1 MANTSSRRSGK
12 LLTGIVAFLL
22 GFIFAIVVEVG
33 VIVGAGYFIMTQ
45 PLETIFATIG
55 FTNAD
60 EDGNKFIDTDQ
71 VTTVMDL
78 VNELKAIAGLGWDN
92 MSIGDITV
100 LSPALDAKLRE
111 WCGMAADYGITID
124 FDDLKA
130 TPLGDFEAYVR
141 NDLMYGISLY
151 DVVDA
156 AVGDGGGMTDSYIMT
171 TLLRGQ
177 EAATVSDS
185 AGNEYVVYYDEYVPD
200 ADGTY
205 MRVENNAVSDRV
217 YPENLIPEDWVVETS
232 AMIDGVNVCRQYYYY
247 DGAAERYTATASN
260 ADGTF
265 SYNVPAADNLYSAEY
280 GADPQR
286 YTGNYTL
293 DENGEPEYLTY
304 INADGEE
311 KPLEVSL
318 GYFLDYNTSMETF
331 YFVDVPTLL
340 ADYMGE
346 SDLAQSMFEGITL
359 GDFLNN
365 RVEFDAQVD
374 NFELAAI
381 LNPTPDEDITAYLC
395 YHISNIQPVTGE
407 EYSHTATYRYTDE
420 DGVEHE
426 GTAYIYVDE
435 DGTIDRVVDSV
446 TGEDIPASKVSEVND
461 LIENVDI
468 SVLTGPVTADD
479 TLMAYMVYGITDITD
494 TGDGY
499 TAVYHAGD
507 ATYNCT
513 IEVNENNE
521 IITVTL
527 ENGDRVYGATLDQ
540 LTERLDDA
548 MTTLSLSDLLT
559 VGPSYTDTAGTVHN
573 NNIMMFITLSATMK
587 ADAEITADGW
597 YAGIYYD
604 ENDQPC
610 DARIYVDDPQAEPG
624 DQKVTR
630 VEYTTDGV
638 TWQAGQKTVVDSVSD
653 QVSRLTNVLTIADII
668 DIDPDDRLMNKLGD
682 YTINNIGEAIDT
694 ICISDAVDVAPTDE
708 IMLYVAFG
716 VTDVYEQNGVYYGT
730 YHPLD
735 GSEEYEVIL
744 NTQIAEDGQIIVIS
758 LTRTDGSGEFI
769 EGTNI
774 QDVSDR
780 VENLQNDLAITT
792 VIDIEP
798 DNEIMMYIAYGVTD
812 ISVDENGQYVGTYT
826 DDSGYAYTCY
836 IVVTEG
842 IVERVYYRDTQGND
856 IDVKGTPI
864 GEIGNKVGSLTED
877 MSITSIID
885 IEPDS
890 TIMMYI
896 GYGISNVQAATDP
909 SADYQYTGTYTY
921 TEESIEHSYPA
932 YIVVEEGV
940 ITRVYYKDANGA
952 DVPISGTKIADI
964 GGQVDGLTDTLT
976 IGEIIGEDNLDENDR
991 ILNLVKDSTIS
1002 NLPDT
1007 IGSLTVQ
1014 EMYAEEIY
1022 NHYYLVVGSNPSSG
1036 EVLYNAHYTY
1046 YTRNSD
1052 GSYTSVGNI
1061 GLEDMVPG
1069 TDYYVNFGGAWLTAV
1084 VDNASVDSATDI
1096 VFNPEYL
1103 YYTYDET
1110 TGKYTLVHTDD
1121 DLTENDGRLTAS
1133 DLNDDTTYY
1142 TRGRA
1147 TGIWYLLLY
1156 STDYDGDGNAD
1167 GEKKEISYSV
1177 NNMGDMMNSAV
1188 SNLNDATL
1196 QDFVDAGIITGDI
1209 TGEIPTGGTLGNLT
1223 WTPIADMTIDELLEA
1238 VNFISGLLR

>member
-33 VIVGAGYFIMTQ
+33 VVVGAGYFIMTQ

-151 DVVDA
+151 DVVEA

-185 AGNEYVVYYDEYVPD
+185 YGNEYVVYYDEYVPN

-205 MRVENNAVSDRV
+205 MRVVDNAVSDQV
-217 YPENLIPEDWVVETS
+217 YPENLTPEDWVVETS

-247 DGAAERYTATASN
+247 DSAEGRCTATASN

-265 SYNVPAADNLYSAEY
+265 SYNTPAADNLYSAEY

-304 INADGEE
+304 VDDDGEE
-311 KPLEVSL
+311 RSLEVSL
-318 GYFLDYNTSMETF
+318 GYFLDYNTSMVTF
-331 YFVDVPTLL
+331 YFVDVPALL

-395 YHISNIQPVTGE
+395 YHISNIQSVTGE

-435 DGTIDRVVDSV
+435 DGAIDRVVDSV

-468 SVLTGPVTADD
+468 SVLTGAVTVDD
-479 TLMAYMVYGITDITD
+479 TLMAYMVYGITDIVD

-499 TAVYHAGD
+499 TAVYHGDD

-521 IITVTL
+521 IMTVTL

-559 VGPSYTDTAGTVHN
+559 VGPSYTDADGTVHN
-573 NNIMMFITLSATMK
+573 NNIMMFITFSATMK

-597 YAGIYYD
+597 YAGTYYD
-604 ENDQPC
+604 ENDQGY
-610 DARIYVDDPQAEPG
+610 DARIYVDDPLAEPA
-624 DQKVTR
+624 DRKVTR

-668 DIDPDDRLMNKLGD
+668 DIDPDDRLMSKLGD
-682 YTINNIGEAIDT
+682 YTINTIGEAIDN
-694 ICISDAVDVAPTDE
+694 ICISDAVNVTPTDE

-716 VTDVYEQNGVYYGT
+716 VTDVYEQNGEYYGT

-758 LTRTDGSGEFI
+758 LTRTDGSGEVI
-769 EGTNI
+769 EGTSI

-826 DDSGYAYTCY
+826 DDSGYTYTCY

-896 GYGISNVQAATDP
+896 GYGISNVQAV
-909 SADYQYTGTYTY
+909 ADLSYAYTGTYTD
-921 TEESIEHSYPA
+921 ENGVEHTA
-932 YIVVEEGV
+932 YIETVTGNGQTVVGRAYYIDNGEEV
-940 ITRVYYKDANGA
+940 AV
-952 DVPISGTKIADI
+952 SGTKIADI
-964 GGQVDGLTDTLT
+964 GDQVEGLTGTLT
-976 IGEIIGEDNLDENDR
+976 IGEIIGEENINEDDR
-991 ILNLVKDSTIS
+991 ILGLVADSTID
-1002 NLPDT
+1002 NLSDT
-1007 IGSLTVQ
+1007 IASLTVQ

-1022 NHYYLVVGSNPSSG
+1022 GSNG
-1036 EVLYNAHYTY
+1036 WITATQE
-1046 YTRNSD
+1046 
-1052 GSYTSVGNI
+1052 
-1061 GLEDMVPG
+1061 
-1069 TDYYVNFGGAWLTAV
+1069 NF
-1084 VDNASVDSATDI
+1084 DSA
-1096 VFNPEYL
+1096 YL
-1103 YYTYDET
+1103 YYTLEGD
-1110 TGKYTLVHTDD
+1110 KYVLAGTNGHFDSFPTD
-1121 DLTENDGRLTAS
+1121 G
-1133 DLNDDTTYY
+1133 TTYY
-1142 TRGRA
+1142 TRGKA

-1156 STDYDGDGNAD
+1156 TDGS
-1167 GEKKEISYSV
+1167 EVSYSV
-1177 NNMGDMMNSAV
+1177 NNMGDMMTAAV
-1188 SNLNDATL
+1188 SNLNEATL
-1196 QDFVDAGIITGDI
+1196 QDFVEAGIITGDI

-1223 WTPIADMTIDELLEA
+1223 WMPIADMTIDELLEA
-1238 VNFISGLLR
+1238 VNFISELLR

>member
-55 FTNAD
+55 FTNVD

-151 DVVDA
+151 DVVEA

-185 AGNEYVVYYDEYVPD
+185 YGNEYVVYYDEYVPN

-205 MRVENNAVSDRV
+205 MRVVDNAVSDQV
-217 YPENLIPEDWVVETS
+217 YPENLTPEDWVVETS

-247 DGAAERYTATASN
+247 DSTEGRCTATASN
-260 ADGTF
+260 ADGIF
-265 SYNVPAADNLYSAEY
+265 SYNTPAADNLYSAEY

-304 INADGEE
+304 VDDDGEE
-311 KPLEVSL
+311 RSLEVSL
-318 GYFLDYNTSMETF
+318 GYFLDYNTSMVTF
-331 YFVDVPTLL
+331 YFVDVPALL
-340 ADYMGE
+340 ADYMGG
-346 SDLAQSMFEGITL
+346 SDLAQLMFEGITL

-395 YHISNIQPVTGE
+395 YHISNIQSVTGE

-435 DGTIDRVVDSV
+435 DGAIDRVVDSV

-468 SVLTGPVTADD
+468 SVLTGAVTVDD
-479 TLMAYMVYGITDITD
+479 TLMAYMVYGITDIVD

-499 TAVYHAGD
+499 TAVYHGDD

-521 IITVTL
+521 IMTVTL

-559 VGPSYTDTAGTVHN
+559 VGPSYTDADGTVHN
-573 NNIMMFITLSATMK
+573 NNIMMFITFSATMK

-597 YAGIYYD
+597 YAGTYYD
-604 ENDQPC
+604 ENDQGY
-610 DARIYVDDPQAEPG
+610 DARIYVDDPLAEPA
-624 DQKVTR
+624 DRKVTR
-630 VEYTTDGV
+630 VEYTTDGGQ

-682 YTINNIGEAIDT
+682 YTINTIGEAIDN
-694 ICISDAVDVAPTDE
+694 ICISDAVDVTPTDE

-716 VTDVYEQNGVYYGT
+716 VTDVYEQNGEYYGT

-744 NTQIAEDGQIIVIS
+744 NTQTAEDGQIIVIS
-758 LTRTDGSGEFI
+758 LTRTDGSGEVI
-769 EGTNI
+769 EGTSI

-826 DDSGYAYTCY
+826 DDSGYTYTCY
-836 IVVTEG
+836 IEVTEG
-842 IVERVYYRDTQGND
+842 IVERVYYTDTQGNG
-856 IDVKGTPI
+856 IEVKGTPI
-864 GEIGNKVGSLTED
+864 GEIGNKVSSLTED

-890 TIMMYI
+890 PIMMYI
-896 GYGISNVQAATDP
+896 GYGISNVQAV
-909 SADYQYTGTYTY
+909 ADQYYAYTGTYTD
-921 TEESIEHSYPA
+921 ENGVEHTA
-932 YIVVEEGV
+932 YIETVTENGQTVVGRAYYIDNGEEV
-940 ITRVYYKDANGA
+940 AV
-952 DVPISGTKIADI
+952 SGTKIADI
-964 GGQVDGLTDTLT
+964 GDQVDGLTANLT
-976 IGEIIGEDNLDENDR
+976 IGELIDIEENDK
-991 ILNLVKDSTIS
+991 ILSLVADSTID
-1002 NLPDT
+1002 NLSST
-1007 IGSLTVQ
+1007 IMNITVQ
-1014 EMYAEEIY
+1014 DMYADEIY
-1022 NHYYLVVGSNPSSG
+1022 GDDQNGAEWIEVTADNFNSAYLYYTLQDGNYVLVNSSDDDKTNDG
-1036 EVLYNAHYTY
+1036 RLDAFDTAYTY
-1046 YTRNSD
+1046 YTRGKAS
-1052 GSYTSVGNI
+1052 
-1061 GLEDMVPG
+1061 GL
-1069 TDYYVNFGGAWLTAV
+1069 
-1084 VDNASVDSATDI
+1084 
-1096 VFNPEYL
+1096 
-1103 YYTYDET
+1103 
-1110 TGKYTLVHTDD
+1110 
-1121 DLTENDGRLTAS
+1121 
-1133 DLNDDTTYY
+1133 
-1142 TRGRA
+1142 
-1147 TGIWYLLLY
+1147 WYLLLY
-1156 STDYDGDGNAD
+1156 SDG
-1167 GEKKEISYSV
+1167 KEICYSI
-1177 NNMGDMMNSAV
+1177 NEMGDMMSASV
-1188 SNLNDATL
+1188 SNMTNSTL
-1196 QDFVDAGIITGDI
+1196 WDFYEAGIISEPADKDVPIEEAASEPAGDNKLQIGQKWYI
-1209 TGEIPTGGTLGNLT
+1209 TK
-1223 WTPIADMTIDELLEA
+1223 PIKDCTIDEILNA
-1238 VNFISGLLR
+1238 VNILAGLLP

>member
-151 DVVDA
+151 DVVEA

-185 AGNEYVVYYDEYVPD
+185 YGNEYVVYYDEYVPN

-205 MRVENNAVSDRV
+205 MRVVDNAVSDQV
-217 YPENLIPEDWVVETS
+217 YPENLTPEDWVVETS

-265 SYNVPAADNLYSAEY
+265 GYNVPAADNLYSAEY

-304 INADGEE
+304 VDDDGEE
-311 KPLEVSL
+311 RSLEVSL
-318 GYFLDYNTSMETF
+318 GYFLDYNTSMVTF
-331 YFVDVPTLL
+331 YFVDVPALL

-395 YHISNIQPVTGE
+395 YHISNIQSVTGE

-435 DGTIDRVVDSV
+435 DGAIDRVVDSV

-468 SVLTGPVTADD
+468 SVLTGAVTVDD
-479 TLMAYMVYGITDITD
+479 TLMAYMVYGITDIVD

-499 TAVYHAGD
+499 TAVYHGDD

-521 IITVTL
+521 IMTVTL

-559 VGPSYTDTAGTVHN
+559 VGPSYTDADGTVHN
-573 NNIMMFITLSATMK
+573 NNIMMFITFSATMK

-597 YAGIYYD
+597 YAGTYYD
-604 ENDQPC
+604 ENDQGY
-610 DARIYVDDPQAEPG
+610 DARIYVDDPLAEPA
-624 DQKVTR
+624 DRKVTR

-668 DIDPDDRLMNKLGD
+668 DIDPDDRLMSKLGD
-682 YTINNIGEAIDT
+682 YTINTIGEAIDN
-694 ICISDAVDVAPTDE
+694 ICISDAVNVTPTDE

-716 VTDVYEQNGVYYGT
+716 VTDVYEQNGEYYGT

-758 LTRTDGSGEFI
+758 LTRTDGSGEVI
-769 EGTNI
+769 EGTSI

-826 DDSGYAYTCY
+826 DDSGYTYTCY

-896 GYGISNVQAATDP
+896 GYGISNVQAV
-909 SADYQYTGTYTY
+909 ADLSYAYTGTYTD
-921 TEESIEHSYPA
+921 ENGVEHTA
-932 YIVVEEGV
+932 YIETVTGNGQTVVGRAYYIDNGEEV
-940 ITRVYYKDANGA
+940 AV
-952 DVPISGTKIADI
+952 SGTKIADI
-964 GGQVDGLTDTLT
+964 GDQVEGLTGTLT
-976 IGEIIGEDNLDENDR
+976 IGEIIGEENINEDDR
-991 ILNLVKDSTIS
+991 ILGLVADSTID
-1002 NLPDT
+1002 NLSDT
-1007 IGSLTVQ
+1007 IASLTVQ

-1022 NHYYLVVGSNPSSG
+1022 GSNG
-1036 EVLYNAHYTY
+1036 WITATQE
-1046 YTRNSD
+1046 
-1052 GSYTSVGNI
+1052 
-1061 GLEDMVPG
+1061 
-1069 TDYYVNFGGAWLTAV
+1069 NF
-1084 VDNASVDSATDI
+1084 DSA
-1096 VFNPEYL
+1096 YL
-1103 YYTYDET
+1103 YYTLEGD
-1110 TGKYTLVHTDD
+1110 KYVLAGTNGHFDSFPTD
-1121 DLTENDGRLTAS
+1121 G
-1133 DLNDDTTYY
+1133 TTYY
-1142 TRGRA
+1142 TRGKA

-1156 STDYDGDGNAD
+1156 TDGS
-1167 GEKKEISYSV
+1167 EVSYSV
-1177 NNMGDMMNSAV
+1177 NNMGDMMTAAV
-1188 SNLNDATL
+1188 SNLNEATL
-1196 QDFVDAGIITGDI
+1196 QDFVEAGIITGDI

-1223 WTPIADMTIDELLEA
+1223 WMPIADMTIDELLEA
-1238 VNFISGLLR
+1238 VNFISELLR

>member
-100 LSPALDAKLRE
+100 LSPALEAKLRE

-151 DVVDA
+151 DVVEA
-156 AVGDGGGMTDSYIMT
+156 AVGDGGGMTESYIMT

-185 AGNEYVVYYDEYVPD
+185 YGNEYVVYYDEYVPN

-205 MRVENNAVSDRV
+205 MRVVDNAVSDQV
-217 YPENLIPEDWVVETS
+217 YPENLTPEDWVVETS

-247 DGAAERYTATASN
+247 DSAEGRCTATASN

-265 SYNVPAADNLYSAEY
+265 SYNTPAADNLYSAEY

-304 INADGEE
+304 VDDDGEE
-311 KPLEVSL
+311 RSLEVSL
-318 GYFLDYNTSMETF
+318 GYFLDYNTSMVTF
-331 YFVDVPTLL
+331 YFVDVPALL

-381 LNPTPDEDITAYLC
+381 LKPTPDEDITAYLC

-468 SVLTGPVTADD
+468 SVLTGAVTVDD
-479 TLMAYMVYGITDITD
+479 TLMAYMVYGITDIVD
-494 TGDGY
+494 TGNGY
-499 TAVYHAGD
+499 TAVYHADD

-573 NNIMMFITLSATMK
+573 NNIMMFIAFSATME
-587 ADAEITADGW
+587 ADAGITADGW
-597 YAGIYYD
+597 YTGTYYD
-604 ENDQPC
+604 ENDQGYE
-610 DARIYVDDPQAEPG
+610 ARIYVDDPQAEPG
-624 DQKVTR
+624 DRKVTR

-744 NTQIAEDGQIIVIS
+744 NTQTAGDGQTIVIS
-758 LTRTDGSGEFI
+758 LTRTDGSGAVI
-769 EGTNI
+769 EGTSI
-774 QDVSDR
+774 QDVSAR

-798 DNEIMMYIAYGVTD
+798 D
-812 ISVDENGQYVGTYT
+812 S
-826 DDSGYAYTCY
+826 
-836 IVVTEG
+836 
-842 IVERVYYRDTQGND
+842 
-856 IDVKGTPI
+856 P
-864 GEIGNKVGSLTED
+864 
-877 MSITSIID
+877 
-885 IEPDS
+885 
-890 TIMMYI
+890 IMMYI
-896 GYGISNVQAATDP
+896 GYGISNVQAV
-909 SADYQYTGTYTY
+909 ADQSYAYTGTYTD
-921 TEESIEHSYPA
+921 ENGVEHTA
-932 YIVVEEGV
+932 YIETVTENGQTVVGRAYYIDNGEEV
-940 ITRVYYKDANGA
+940 AVT
-952 DVPISGTKIADI
+952 GTKIADI
-964 GGQVDGLTDTLT
+964 GDQVEGLTGTLT
-976 IGEIIGEDNLDENDR
+976 IGEIIGEENINEDDR
-991 ILNLVKDSTIS
+991 ILGLVADSTID
-1002 NLPDT
+1002 NLSDT
-1007 IGSLTVQ
+1007 VASLTVQ

-1022 NHYYLVVGSNPSSG
+1022 GSNG
-1036 EVLYNAHYTY
+1036 WITATQE
-1046 YTRNSD
+1046 
-1052 GSYTSVGNI
+1052 
-1061 GLEDMVPG
+1061 
-1069 TDYYVNFGGAWLTAV
+1069 NF
-1084 VDNASVDSATDI
+1084 DSA
-1096 VFNPEYL
+1096 YL
-1103 YYTYDET
+1103 YYTLEGD
-1110 TGKYTLVHTDD
+1110 KYVLAGTNGHFDSFPTD
-1121 DLTENDGRLTAS
+1121 G
-1133 DLNDDTTYY
+1133 TTYY
-1142 TRGRA
+1142 TRGKA

-1156 STDYDGDGNAD
+1156 TDGS
-1167 GEKKEISYSV
+1167 EVSYSV
-1177 NNMGDMMNSAV
+1177 NNMGDMMTAAV
-1188 SNLNDATL
+1188 SNLNEATL
-1196 QDFVDAGIITGDI
+1196 NDFYSAGIISEPDSETYVPLRQY
-1209 TGEIPTGGTLGNLT
+1209 TAGESLNEGESTEELYIGGISIGTYVVKLIGNC
-1223 WTPIADMTIDELLEA
+1223 TIDDMLDA
-1238 VNFISGLLR
+1238 VEILTGFIS

>member
-33 VIVGAGYFIMTQ
+33 VVVGAGYFIMTQ

-151 DVVDA
+151 DVVEA

-185 AGNEYVVYYDEYVPD
+185 YGNEYVVYYDEYVPN

-205 MRVENNAVSDRV
+205 MRVVDNAVSDQV
-217 YPENLIPEDWVVETS
+217 YPENLTPEDWVVETS

-247 DGAAERYTATASN
+247 DSAEGRCTATASN

-265 SYNVPAADNLYSAEY
+265 SYNTPAADNLYSAEY

-304 INADGEE
+304 VDDDGEE
-311 KPLEVSL
+311 RSLEVSL
-318 GYFLDYNTSMETF
+318 GYFLDYNTSMVTF
-331 YFVDVPTLL
+331 YFVDVPALL

-395 YHISNIQPVTGE
+395 YHISNIQSVTGE

-435 DGTIDRVVDSV
+435 DGAIDRVVDSV

-468 SVLTGPVTADD
+468 SVLTGAVTVDD
-479 TLMAYMVYGITDITD
+479 TLMAYMVYGITDIVD

-499 TAVYHAGD
+499 TAVYHGDD

-521 IITVTL
+521 IMTVTL

-559 VGPSYTDTAGTVHN
+559 VGPSYTDADGTVHN
-573 NNIMMFITLSATMK
+573 NNIMMFITFSATMK

-610 DARIYVDDPQAEPG
+610 DARIYVDDPLAEPA
-624 DQKVTR
+624 DRKVTR

-668 DIDPDDRLMNKLGD
+668 DIDPDDRLMSKLGD
-682 YTINNIGEAIDT
+682 YTINTIGEAIDN
-694 ICISDAVDVAPTDE
+694 ICISDAVNVTPTDE

-716 VTDVYEQNGVYYGT
+716 VTDVYEQNGEYYGT

-758 LTRTDGSGEFI
+758 LTRTDGSGEVI
-769 EGTNI
+769 EGTSI

-826 DDSGYAYTCY
+826 DDSGYTYTCY

-896 GYGISNVQAATDP
+896 GYGISNVQAV
-909 SADYQYTGTYTY
+909 ADLSYAYTGTYTD
-921 TEESIEHSYPA
+921 ENGVEHTA
-932 YIVVEEGV
+932 YIETVTGNGQTVVGRAYYIDNGEEV
-940 ITRVYYKDANGA
+940 AV
-952 DVPISGTKIADI
+952 SGTKIADI
-964 GGQVDGLTDTLT
+964 GDQVEGLTGTLT
-976 IGEIIGEDNLDENDR
+976 IGEIIGEENINEDDR
-991 ILNLVKDSTIS
+991 ILGLVADSTID
-1002 NLPDT
+1002 NLSDT
-1007 IGSLTVQ
+1007 IASLTVQ

-1022 NHYYLVVGSNPSSG
+1022 GSNG
-1036 EVLYNAHYTY
+1036 WITATQE
-1046 YTRNSD
+1046 
-1052 GSYTSVGNI
+1052 
-1061 GLEDMVPG
+1061 
-1069 TDYYVNFGGAWLTAV
+1069 NF
-1084 VDNASVDSATDI
+1084 DSA
-1096 VFNPEYL
+1096 YL
-1103 YYTYDET
+1103 YYTLEGD
-1110 TGKYTLVHTDD
+1110 KYVLAGTNGHFDSFPTD
-1121 DLTENDGRLTAS
+1121 G
-1133 DLNDDTTYY
+1133 TTYY
-1142 TRGRA
+1142 TRGKA

-1156 STDYDGDGNAD
+1156 TDGS
-1167 GEKKEISYSV
+1167 EVSYSV
-1177 NNMGDMMNSAV
+1177 NNMGDMMTAAV
-1188 SNLNDATL
+1188 SNLNEATL
-1196 QDFVDAGIITGDI
+1196 QDFVEAGIITGDI

-1223 WTPIADMTIDELLEA
+1223 WMPIADMTIDELLEA
-1238 VNFISGLLR
+1238 VNFISELLR

>member
-151 DVVDA
+151 DVVEA

-185 AGNEYVVYYDEYVPD
+185 YGNEYVVYYDEYVPN

-205 MRVENNAVSDRV
+205 MRVVDNAVSDQV
-217 YPENLIPEDWVVETS
+217 YPENLTPEDWVVETS

-247 DGAAERYTATASN
+247 DSAEGRCTATASN

-265 SYNVPAADNLYSAEY
+265 SYNTPAADNLYSAEY

-304 INADGEE
+304 VDDDGEE
-311 KPLEVSL
+311 RSLEVSL
-318 GYFLDYNTSMETF
+318 GYFLDYNTSMVTF
-331 YFVDVPTLL
+331 YFVDVPALL

-395 YHISNIQPVTGE
+395 YHISNIQSVTGE

-435 DGTIDRVVDSV
+435 DGAIDRVVDSV

-468 SVLTGPVTADD
+468 SVLTGAVTVDD
-479 TLMAYMVYGITDITD
+479 TLMAYMVYGITDIVD

-499 TAVYHAGD
+499 TAVYHGDD

-521 IITVTL
+521 IMTVTL

-559 VGPSYTDTAGTVHN
+559 VGPSYTDADGTVHN
-573 NNIMMFITLSATMK
+573 NNIMMFITFSATMK

-597 YAGIYYD
+597 YAGTYYD
-604 ENDQPC
+604 ENDQGY
-610 DARIYVDDPQAEPG
+610 DARIYVDDPLAEPA
-624 DQKVTR
+624 DRKVTR

-668 DIDPDDRLMNKLGD
+668 DIDPDDRLMSKLGD
-682 YTINNIGEAIDT
+682 YTINTIGEAIDN
-694 ICISDAVDVAPTDE
+694 ICISDAVNVTPTDE

-716 VTDVYEQNGVYYGT
+716 VTDVYEQNGEYYGT

-758 LTRTDGSGEFI
+758 LTRTDGSGEVI
-769 EGTNI
+769 EGTSI

-826 DDSGYAYTCY
+826 DDSGYTYTCY

-896 GYGISNVQAATDP
+896 GYGISNVQAV
-909 SADYQYTGTYTY
+909 ADLSYAYTGTYTD
-921 TEESIEHSYPA
+921 ENGVEHTA
-932 YIVVEEGV
+932 YIETVTGNGQTVVGRAYYIDNGEEV
-940 ITRVYYKDANGA
+940 AV
-952 DVPISGTKIADI
+952 SGTKIADI
-964 GGQVDGLTDTLT
+964 GDQVEGLTGTLT
-976 IGEIIGEDNLDENDR
+976 IGEIIGEENINEDDR
-991 ILNLVKDSTIS
+991 ILGLVADSTID
-1002 NLPDT
+1002 NLSDT
-1007 IGSLTVQ
+1007 IASLTVQ

-1022 NHYYLVVGSNPSSG
+1022 GSNG
-1036 EVLYNAHYTY
+1036 WITATQE
-1046 YTRNSD
+1046 
-1052 GSYTSVGNI
+1052 
-1061 GLEDMVPG
+1061 
-1069 TDYYVNFGGAWLTAV
+1069 NF
-1084 VDNASVDSATDI
+1084 DSA
-1096 VFNPEYL
+1096 YL
-1103 YYTYDET
+1103 YYTLEGD
-1110 TGKYTLVHTDD
+1110 KYVLAGTNGHFDSFPTD
-1121 DLTENDGRLTAS
+1121 G
-1133 DLNDDTTYY
+1133 TTYY
-1142 TRGRA
+1142 TRGKA

-1156 STDYDGDGNAD
+1156 TDGS
-1167 GEKKEISYSV
+1167 EVSYSV
-1177 NNMGDMMNSAV
+1177 NNMGDMMTAAV
-1188 SNLNDATL
+1188 SNLNEATL
-1196 QDFVDAGIITGDI
+1196 QDFVEAGIITGDI

-1223 WTPIADMTIDELLEA
+1223 WMPIADMTIDELLEA
-1238 VNFISGLLR
+1238 VNFISELLR